1 MELGMSRVRLSQYMK
16 TSPKITAKTVRCSI
30 NSAQP
35 RIKKDLDHSKKL
47 MDGPIKICQKDL
59 SYISNSGK
67 IVKGF
72 DQGVIL

>member
-1 MELGMSRVRLSQYMK
+1 
-16 TSPKITAKTVRCSI
+16 
-30 NSAQP
+30 
-35 RIKKDLDHSKKL
+35 

-72 DQGVIL
+72 DQGVILYVGGASTNVIQLNLTPVKMTTAQVIETSITVN